1 MQISSSY
8 TLNSIFD
15 ISSPHMHY
23 RNSTATTNS
32 HIDTVSISDAA
43 RAAYKNANTQKNDIN
58 DAQLEAKLITLFNM
72 WHSEPDFPVNKNI
85 HIEYGSEILPENKI
99 LKNSIEKEIDRIFDE
114 FNYKVMDGVAPDELM
129 NKIRPLQQKLNAIS
143 ALGDLIVLDE
153 ATLNNSANFLQE
165 LENTWSKAV
174 DEDTSLAGKFHS
186 ATHAWKEQPQTEE
199 EIRKKIEEKKSEA
212 IDSLLNSDF

>member
-58 DAQLEAKLITLFNM
+58 DAQLEAKLITFFNM

>member
-43 RAAYKNANTQKNDIN
+43 RVAYKNANTQKNDIN
-58 DAQLEAKLITLFNM
+58 DAQLEAKLITFFNM

>member
-1 MQISSSY
+1 
-8 TLNSIFD
+8 
-15 ISSPHMHY
+15 
-23 RNSTATTNS
+23 
-32 HIDTVSISDAA
+32 
-43 RAAYKNANTQKNDIN
+43 
-58 DAQLEAKLITLFNM
+58 
-72 WHSEPDFPVNKNI
+72 
-85 HIEYGSEILPENKI
+85 
-99 LKNSIEKEIDRIFDE
+99 
-114 FNYKVMDGVAPDELM
+114 MDGVAPDELM

>member
-15 ISSPHMHY
+15 ITSPHMHY

-58 DAQLEAKLITLFNM
+58 DAQLEAKLITFFNM
-72 WHSEPDFPVNKNI
+72 WHSGPDFPVNKNI